1 MAVSLALEASCGQWP
16 TTWSWPLLCATR
28 HPFGRY
34 PSFLVKNLVTTV
46 FVDCTVQKVPMLYKF
61 KSKVT
66 GDLIMLEPDAKR
78 LLKIMGRED
87 QVKGIFLADQ
97 LASAI
102 VALESAVVLE
112 ELEGV
117 QDLKQISLRQRS
129 LPMLK
134 MLKQCKDQS
143 ADVVWGV

>member
-1 MAVSLALEASCGQWP
+1 
-16 TTWSWPLLCATR
+16 
-28 HPFGRY
+28 
-34 PSFLVKNLVTTV
+34 
-46 FVDCTVQKVPMLYKF
+46 MLFKF

-78 LLKIMGRED
+78 LLKIMGREE

-97 LASAI
+97 LPAAIAS
-102 VALESAVVLE
+102 LESAVAQE
-112 ELEGV
+112 EVEGLN
-117 QDLKQISLRQRS
+117 DPKQISLRQRS

-134 MLKQCKDQS
+134 MLKQCRGQS

>member
-1 MAVSLALEASCGQWP
+1 
-16 TTWSWPLLCATR
+16 
-28 HPFGRY
+28 
-34 PSFLVKNLVTTV
+34 
-46 FVDCTVQKVPMLYKF
+46 MLYKF

-66 GDLIMLEPDAKR
+66 GDLIMLGPDAKR

-97 LASAI
+97 LESVIA
-102 VALESAVVLE
+102 ALESAVVLE
-112 ELEGV
+112 ETEGV

-134 MLKQCKDQS
+134 MLKKCKDQS

>member
-1 MAVSLALEASCGQWP
+1 
-16 TTWSWPLLCATR
+16 
-28 HPFGRY
+28 
-34 PSFLVKNLVTTV
+34 
-46 FVDCTVQKVPMLYKF
+46 MLYKF

>member
-1 MAVSLALEASCGQWP
+1 M
-16 TTWSWPLLCATR
+16 
-28 HPFGRY
+28 
-34 PSFLVKNLVTTV
+34 
-46 FVDCTVQKVPMLYKF
+46 FVDRTDLKENMLFKF

-87 QVKGIFLADQ
+87 QIKGIFFANQ
-97 LASAI
+97 LPAAIAS
-102 VALESAVVLE
+102 LESAVAQE
-112 ELEGV
+112 EVEGLK
-117 QDLKQISLRQRS
+117 DPKQISLRQRS

-134 MLKQCKDQS
+134 MLKQCLGQS